1 VEAAGGESIPL
12 IDPDQYAAM
21 VRDSSDDQLAEGMR
35 TNRELILTEIF
46 RRMRDHFDA
55 DKAGKVDAVIEW
67 RILEPEEGE
76 YDRWQMVIEQR
87 RCRVERDGSRKA
99 NVTYTVGPVDFIRL
113 ISGNTSG
120 PELFMLGKLKVRGN
134 LMLAARMPAWFHIP
148 GT

>member
-1 VEAAGGESIPL
+1 MEGGDQIPV
-12 IDPDQYAAM
+12 IDADQYASL
-21 VRDSSDDQLAEGMR
+21 VRDASDDQLAEGMR
-35 TNRELILTEIF
+35 SNRELILSEIF
-46 RRMRDHFDA
+46 RRMGDHFDA

-87 RCRVERDGSRKA
+87 HCAVERDGARRP
-99 NVTYTVGPVDFIRL
+99 NVTYTVGPIEFIRL
-113 ISGNTSG
+113 ISGHKSG

-148 GT
+148 GS